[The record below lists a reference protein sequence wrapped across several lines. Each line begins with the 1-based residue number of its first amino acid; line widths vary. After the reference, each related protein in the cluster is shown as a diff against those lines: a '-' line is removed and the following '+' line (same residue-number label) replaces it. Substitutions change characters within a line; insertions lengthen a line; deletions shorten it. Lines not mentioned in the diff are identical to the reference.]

1 MNRLKTFALYA
12 LGIIVFFI
20 FSNFLIEVGLNSTYK
35 DIEGKNNASEIEI
48 IEAQATLVNGKI
60 SGKLN
65 TNITEELY
73 NKYIKLD
80 LYSPRNVLLGT
91 KYIEI
96 KSLIKNTDK
105 SFETY
110 FKLQDVKY
118 YNISIVDQK
127 NEPETS
133 EYFDQRLS
141 RTAIMKGVIFAL
153 MCI

>member
-1 MNRLKTFALYA
+1 MKRMKTFGLYA
-12 LGIIVFFI
+12 LGIILFYI

-35 DIEGKNNASEIEI
+35 DIDGKNNTSQIEI
-48 IEAQATLVNGKI
+48 IEAEATLVNGRI

-65 TNITEELY
+65 TNITEDLY
-73 NKYIKLD
+73 NKYIQID

-96 KSLIKNTDK
+96 KSLNENSDK

-110 FKLQDVKY
+110 FKSQHVKY
-118 YNISIVDQK
+118 YNISIVEQK
-127 NEPETS
+127 ETPETS
-133 EYFDQRLS
+133 EYFDIRLS
-141 RTAIMKGVIFAL
+141 RFVIMRSVVFAL